1 MSAPASPDGVR
12 AQRAGYGPVL
22 PVAGMANLA
31 DAFDGFILDQW
42 GVLHDG
48 ARPYAG
54 AAECLARLRAQ
65 GKRVVVLSN
74 SGKRED
80 YNLELMRRMG
90 FERTLFDRLVSAG
103 EDARHAIAARKN
115 CFHRSLGTRCF
126 AFTRDGDRTVLE
138 SIGLELVDRVEDAEF
153 LAVLGSDSPQRLL
166 ADYEAELR
174 LGIVGGL
181 PMICANADLWR
192 FAAGGMI
199 EGPGVLARRYE
210 ALGGA
215 VFYHGKPHPAIY
227 ASCLEALGCAC
238 GRVLAVGDSID
249 HDILGTHR
257 VGIRSALVTGGVHAG
272 ALGVTWGKLPGAD
285 AWRGFAADAI
295 ATPDYLLPAFVW

>member
-12 AQRAGYGPVL
+12 AQRADYGRVL

-31 DAFDGFILDQW
+31 EAFDGFILDQW

-54 AAECLARLRAQ
+54 AAACLARLRAQ
-65 GKRVVVLSN
+65 GKHVVVLSN
-74 SGKRED
+74 SGKGED

-90 FERTLFDRLVSAG
+90 FERALFDRLVSAG
-103 EDARHAIAARKN
+103 EDARHAIATRNNA
-115 CFHRSLGTRCF
+115 FHRSLGTRCF

-138 SIGLELVDRVEDAEF
+138 GIGLDLVDRMEDAEF

-166 ADYEAELR
+166 AGYEAELR
-174 LGIVGGL
+174 LGIVHAL
-181 PMICANADLWR
+181 PMICANPDLWR

-199 EGPGVLARRYE
+199 EAPGVLARRYE

-227 ASCLEALGCAC
+227 RSCLEVLGCSRE
-238 GRVLAVGDSID
+238 RVLAVGDSID
-249 HDILGTHR
+249 HDILGANR
-257 VGIRSALVTGGVHAG
+257 AGIRSALVTGGVHAS
-272 ALGVTWGKLPGAD
+272 ALGVTWGEMPDAE
-285 AWRGFAADAI
+285 AWRGFAADAV

>member
-1 MSAPASPDGVR
+1 MSAPASPDGVQALR
-12 AQRAGYGPVL
+12 ADYGGVL
-22 PVAGMANLA
+22 PVAGMAHLA

-48 ARPYAG
+48 TQPYAG
-54 AAECLARLRAQ
+54 AAACLARLRAC

-74 SGKRED
+74 SGKGED

-103 EDARHAIAARKN
+103 EDARHAIAARN
-115 CFHRSLGTRCF
+115 TPFHRSLGTRYYS
-126 AFTRDGDRTVLE
+126 FTRDGDRTVLE
-138 SIGLELVDRVEDAEF
+138 GIGLDFVVRIEDAEF
-153 LAVLGSDSPQRLL
+153 LAVLGIDSPRRLL

-174 LGIVGGL
+174 LGIVRAL
-181 PMICANADLWR
+181 PMICANPDLWR

-199 EGPGVLARRYE
+199 EAPGVLARRYE

-227 ASCLEALGCAC
+227 ASCLEALGCAS

-249 HDILGTHR
+249 HDILGAHR
-257 VGIRSALVTGGVHAG
+257 ADIRSALVTGGVHAS
-272 ALGVTWGKLPGAD
+272 ALGVTWGKLPGAK

-295 ATPDYLLPAFVW
+295 ATPDYILPAFVW